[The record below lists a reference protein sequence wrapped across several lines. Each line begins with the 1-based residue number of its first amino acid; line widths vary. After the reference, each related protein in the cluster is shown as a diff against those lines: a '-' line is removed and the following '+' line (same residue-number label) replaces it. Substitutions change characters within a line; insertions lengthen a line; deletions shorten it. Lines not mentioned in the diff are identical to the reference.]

1 MPLDLALPPEASW
14 HPNLSAEREILIR
27 PDHLG
32 HAVRFFSSL
41 AVACGV
47 GLSLAVIST
56 WEAAGAQPGPIPGS
70 HDNTKTVFSLH
81 SPNCSICFV
90 LLKVL
95 TQEDCSYSCAKFVF
109 PFH

>member
-70 HDNTKTVFSLH
+70 HDNTEPVFSLLLYSLCAVE
-81 SPNCSICFV
+81 SPDSGGLQ
-90 LLKVL
+90 LLL
-95 TQEDCSYSCAKFVF
+95 C
-109 PFH
+109 